1 MYIIDT
7 DDILIGEKIVSGYYG
22 DIYRSLY
29 GATEYALKL
38 YKNPSMFFD
47 KNMEDKLSDLS
58 GLHLNHS
65 LFPWA
70 LVKEEGNIIGYL
82 STLVDYRTF
91 DFLENYSLSNKINM
105 LTKAKGYLNELNN
118 NDIIHAD
125 IHKGNI
131 LLRDELIIDFDNC
144 FYKNFK
150 PNFDLLSYSSKEF
163 ITKYGISK
171 DLDVF
176 SFNMMTYGL
185 LNNIKTD
192 DIETNISNN
201 NFGVFTSKESIKIC
215 KSLLLE
221 DKVFNNEFLID
232 HIDNSSIEE
241 KNVYIKKMYK

>member
-47 KNMEDKLSDLS
+47 KDMEDKLSDLS

-70 LVKEEGNIIGYL
+70 FIKEEGKTIGYM

-91 DFLENYSLSNKINM
+91 DFLESYSSSHKIDI
-105 LTKAKGYLNELNN
+105 LRKAKNYLIELNN
-118 NDIIHAD
+118 NDVIHAD

-144 FYKNFK
+144 FYKEYK
-150 PNFDLLSYSSKEF
+150 PNYDLLSYSSREF
-163 ITKYGISK
+163 IMKYGVSK
-171 DLDVF
+171 DLDVY
-176 SFNMMTYGL
+176 SFNMMTYGI
-185 LNNIKTD
+185 LNNIKTG
-192 DIETNISNN
+192 DIEENLAYKNY
-201 NFGVFTSKESIKIC
+201 GVFTSDDSIKIC

-221 DKVFNNEFLID
+221 DKIFNNEFLID
-232 HIDNSSIEE
+232 YIDDNN
-241 KNVYIKKMYK
+241 NVENKGYIKKMYK